1 MDLTNFLE
9 SLLTSSV
16 SIGIPEELNA
26 LYKSSIFDLTNL
38 PIKIFVEIMI
48 MKNKKNKL
56 KIKKIKLLEFSKK
69 TLLVNRIIKQ
79 NNIAIIE
86 VIIKENKIETLF
98 IKI

>member
-1 MDLTNFLE
+1 
-9 SLLTSSV
+9 
-16 SIGIPEELNA
+16 
-26 LYKSSIFDLTNL
+26 
-38 PIKIFVEIMI
+38 MI

-69 TLLVNRIIKQ
+69 ILFVNRIIKQ

>member
-69 TLLVNRIIKQ
+69 TLFVNRIIKQ

>member
-1 MDLTNFLE
+1 DLTNFLE

-16 SIGIPEELNA
+16 SIGMPEELNA

-38 PIKIFVEIMI
+38 PIKIFVENII

-56 KIKKIKLLEFSKK
+56 KIKKIKLFEFSKK

>member
-1 MDLTNFLE
+1 
-9 SLLTSSV
+9 
-16 SIGIPEELNA
+16 
-26 LYKSSIFDLTNL
+26 L

-56 KIKKIKLLEFSKK
+56 KIKKIKLLKFSKK

>member
-1 MDLTNFLE
+1 M
-9 SLLTSSV
+9 TSSV
-16 SIGIPEELNA
+16 SIGIPEEFNA

-56 KIKKIKLLEFSKK
+56 KIKKIKLLEFWKK
-69 TLLVNRIIKQ
+69 TLFVNRIIKQ

>member
-1 MDLTNFLE
+1 
-9 SLLTSSV
+9 
-16 SIGIPEELNA
+16 
-26 LYKSSIFDLTNL
+26 
-38 PIKIFVEIMI
+38 MI

-69 TLLVNRIIKQ
+69 TLFVNRIIKQ

>member
-1 MDLTNFLE
+1 M
-9 SLLTSSV
+9 
-16 SIGIPEELNA
+16 
-26 LYKSSIFDLTNL
+26 
-38 PIKIFVEIMI
+38 FVEIMI